1 LVIIAGDSDTE
12 TIVCSG
18 SAEHWECSEI
28 EPLDDSLLRTAG
40 PFSFFSATDLQLFDV
55 TEAESRTVEGLDI
68 HCLRLSPRDRAS
80 EVTEHCLSKD
90 GVPIYAISPFGTVE
104 ATEFSAQVSDEDFVP
119 PAEPQ

>member
-1 LVIIAGDSDTE
+1 
-12 TIVCSG
+12 
-18 SAEHWECSEI
+18 
-28 EPLDDSLLRTAG
+28 
-40 PFSFFSATDLQLFDV
+40 
-55 TEAESRTVEGLDI
+55 VEGLDI